1 MERVTPSSADSRAIV
16 VDDVSVDFPAHGISG
31 AHRAVDGVSFS
42 AEWGD
47 VVGIMGESGSG
58 KSSLLRVLAAD
69 HLRPSGQNPA
79 PQIVGG
85 AIRVGTSSVR
95 RLRRRD
101 LARFD
106 FDVAFLR
113 QDAADTLDPER
124 TAAEIVAAPI
134 LERDRR
140 YNRTSLDMR
149 VATLLDELMLPLGT
163 MTKYPFEL
171 SAGQRQRVALARTLA
186 LDPKILIA
194 DEPTAGIDI
203 SVRSA
208 VSDLVDRRRAAGDFT
223 AVFVTHDID
232 LLRSLRGRV
241 FALHS
246 GSVVGVGTADGLL
259 ESAEHPYLTA
269 LAHAIGPTRRRREA
283 PSDGTTA

>member
-1 MERVTPSSADSRAIV
+1 MTSLSPDSRAIV
-16 VDDVSVDFPAHGISG
+16 VDDVSVDYPAHGISG
-31 AHRAVDGVSFS
+31 THRAVDGVSFS
-42 AEWGD
+42 VEWGE

-58 KSSLLRVLAAD
+58 KSSVARVLAAD
-69 HLRPSGQNPA
+69 HLRPSGQNVS

-85 AIRVGTSSVR
+85 AIRVGGSSVR

-101 LARFD
+101 LPRFD

-140 YNRTSLDMR
+140 YNRASLDLR
-149 VATLLDELMLPLGT
+149 VATLLDEVMLPLGT
-163 MTKYPFEL
+163 MVKYPFEL

-186 LDPKILIA
+186 LDPKILVA

-208 VSDLVDRRRAAGDFT
+208 VSDLVDRRRRDGDFA
-223 AVFVTHDID
+223 AVFVTHDLD
-232 LLRSLRGRV
+232 LLRALRGRV
-241 FALHS
+241 IALHG
-246 GSVVGVGTADGLL
+246 GSVVGVGSVDGLL
-259 ESAEHPYLTA
+259 ESAEHPFLTA
-269 LAHAIGPTRRRREA
+269 LAHAVGPRRPSRRR
-283 PSDGTTA
+283 SDASSS